1 MPCAARA
8 GGTAWR
14 LSGGEISS
22 SLWQAPEARRSPIH
36 SIHAAR
42 PLLSGPEGRAAPA
55 GAPAGAPLGQLRGRV
70 GCVWAEGILTLRR
83 RVLVVM
89 YLVELA
95 RLIPQHLE
103 ELRVGLGH
111 AGQVDHTLVHEVD
124 QRVAHARL
132 DLAPRLLRRAHRGD
146 HISRERAREVV
157 VCARD
162 EGVRLALGQEVVES
176 HDPWPARRRG
186 AAVDPRSQLGPCRRI
201 LEHGRDR
208 ARAALGWSARADEVA
223 AVRVDP
229 AARDAGARARLAHE
243 AHVGVAL
250 SFACPQVAVGLGVL
264 VLAVGVGG

>member
-95 RLIPQHLE
+95 RLIPQHL
-103 ELRVGLGH
+103 
-111 AGQVDHTLVHEVD
+111 A
-124 QRVAHARL
+124 
-132 DLAPRLLRRAHRGD
+132 
-146 HISRERAREVV
+146 
-157 VCARD
+157 CA
-162 EGVRLALGQEVVES
+162 
-176 HDPWPARRRG
+176 
-186 AAVDPRSQLGPCRRI
+186 C
-201 LEHGRDR
+201 
-208 ARAALGWSARADEVA
+208 
-223 AVRVDP
+223 AVRVAVHCVMI
-229 AARDAGARARLAHE
+229 AA
-243 AHVGVAL
+243 GVAAAAAAAAAAATATATAAAMPRAWTWKN
-250 SFACPQVAVGLGVL
+250 S
-264 VLAVGVGG
+264 